1 MPCQKLKYNIAL
13 IKLTTGDPMTDL
25 SKELETI
32 TYHKVDQVVT
42 ITLNRP
48 DKLNAFNDQ
57 MHQELFLVLNDL
69 VNDNQV
75 RCVLLTGA
83 GRGFSAGAD
92 LGERI
97 TQPGEKTD
105 LGDKLENGFNKNLRL
120 LKSIQAP
127 VVCAVNGVAAGAG
140 ANMALNCDIVVARK
154 SAKFIQA
161 FSSIGLIPDCN
172 GTWILAKL
180 IGLARAKAITMLG
193 TPVSAEEAERMGM
206 IYQAIDDDQ
215 FDAQVN
221 ALVQQLANRPT
232 RALSFIKN
240 IFDESYSNRY
250 GEHLDRERDVQRVCG
265 LSDDFAEGVAAFN
278 EKRTPEFKGR

>member
-1 MPCQKLKYNIAL
+1 
-13 IKLTTGDPMTDL
+13 MTDL
-25 SKELETI
+25 FKDLQTI
-32 TYHKVDQVVT
+32 NYAIDDQIAT

-48 DKLNAFNDQ
+48 DKLNAFSDQ
-57 MHQELFLVLNDL
+57 MHQELFMVLSDL
-69 VNDNQV
+69 VNNDHI

-92 LGERI
+92 LGERLSK
-97 TQPGEKTD
+97 QGEKTD
-105 LGDKLENGFNKNLRL
+105 LGEKLENGFNKNLRL

-140 ANMALNCDIVVARK
+140 ANMALNCDIVVAK
-154 SAKFIQA
+154 KTAKFVQA

-172 GTWILAKL
+172 GTWVLAKL

-193 TPVSAEEAERMGM
+193 TPVTADQAVDMGM
-206 IYQAIDDDQ
+206 IYQSIEDDEFEQ
-215 FDAQVN
+215 HVN
-221 ALVQQLANRPT
+221 DLVLTLAARPT

-240 IFDESYSNRY
+240 IFDESFSNRY
-250 GEHLDRERDVQRVCG
+250 GEHLDRERDVQRICG

-278 EKRTPEFKGR
+278 EKRKPIFKGQ